1 MNITM
6 RKESWDIKAEC
17 TKCYTADETLLK
29 IKQFF
34 LFSFFITTLK
44 PKQLNFFLEFG
55 VFVQNV
61 NQTHSGYGLVCFPAI
76 TV

>member
-1 MNITM
+1 M
-6 RKESWDIKAEC
+6 RYKSWLQSSLSVQ
-17 TKCYTADETLLK
+17 CYTADETLLK

-34 LFSFFITTLK
+34 LFFFITTLK